1 MSLRYALKK
10 HINRI
15 KWNLNHLFDTTYSNP
30 DSPDNSIAVHDLLP
44 SIWNLVV
51 QYFEVTGIAEKVEDY
66 TKSLGEQKLTLIV
79 VLFVAIFCLIL
90 V

>member
-30 DSPDNSIAVHDLLP
+30 DSPDNSIAVYDLLP

-51 QYFEVTGIAEKVEDY
+51 QYFEVTGIAEKVEQI
-66 TKSLGEQKLTLIV
+66 SEQKQTLII
-79 VLFVAIFCLIL
+79 VLFVAIFCLVL
-90 V
+90 F

>member
-15 KWNLNHLFDTTYSNP
+15 KWNLNHLFDTKYSNP
-30 DSPDNSIAVHDLLP
+30 DSPKDSIAIFDLLP

-51 QYFEVTGIAEKVEDY
+51 QYFEVTGITEKVEQL
-66 TKSLGEQKLTLIV
+66 SEQRLTLIIV
-79 VLFVAIFCLIL
+79 IFVAIFCLVL
-90 V
+90 F

>member
-15 KWNLNHLFDTTYSNP
+15 KWNLNHLLDTTYSNP
-30 DSPDNSIAVHDLLP
+30 DSPDNSIAVYDLLP

-51 QYFEVTGIAEKVEDY
+51 QYFEVTGIAEKVEQI
-66 TKSLGEQKLTLIV
+66 SEQRLTLIV
-79 VLFVAIFCLIL
+79 VLFVAIFCLVL
-90 V
+90 F

>member
-30 DSPDNSIAVHDLLP
+30 DSPDNLIAVYDLLP

-51 QYFEVTGIAEKVEDY
+51 QYFEVTGIAEKVEQI
-66 TKSLGEQKLTLIV
+66 SEQRLTLIV
-79 VLFVAIFCLIL
+79 VLFVAIFCLVL
-90 V
+90 F

>member
-15 KWNLNHLFDTTYSNP
+15 KWNLNHLFDATYSNP
-30 DSPDNSIAVHDLLP
+30 DSPKDSIAIFDLLP

-51 QYFEVTGIAEKVEDY
+51 QYFEVTGIAEKVEQI
-66 TKSLGEQKLTLIV
+66 SEQRLTLIV
-79 VLFVAIFCLIL
+79 VLFVAIFCLVL
-90 V
+90 F

>member
-30 DSPDNSIAVHDLLP
+30 DSPDNLIAVYDLLP

-51 QYFEVTGIAEKVEDY
+51 QYFEVTGIAEKVEQI
-66 TKSLGEQKLTLIV
+66 SEQKQTLII
-79 VLFVAIFCLIL
+79 VLFVAIFCLVL
-90 V
+90 F

>member
-30 DSPDNSIAVHDLLP
+30 DSPDNSIAVYDLLP

-51 QYFEVTGIAEKVEDY
+51 QYFEVTGITEKVEQL
-66 TKSLGEQKLTLIV
+66 SEQRLTLIIV
-79 VLFVAIFCLIL
+79 IFVAIFCLVL
-90 V
+90 F

>member
-30 DSPDNSIAVHDLLP
+30 YSPENSIAVYDLLP
-44 SIWNLVV
+44 SIWNLAV
-51 QYFEVTGIAEKVEDY
+51 QYFEVTGITEKVEQL
-66 TKSLGEQKLTLIV
+66 SEQRLTLIV
-79 VLFVAIFCLIL
+79 VLLVTIFCLVL
-90 V
+90 F

>member
-30 DSPDNSIAVHDLLP
+30 DSPDNSIAVYDLLP

-51 QYFEVTGIAEKVEDY
+51 QYFKVEQI
-66 TKSLGEQKLTLIV
+66 SEQRLTLIV
-79 VLFVAIFCLIL
+79 VLFVAIFCLVL
-90 V
+90 F

>member
-30 DSPDNSIAVHDLLP
+30 DSPDNSIAVYDLLP

-51 QYFEVTGIAEKVEDY
+51 QYFEVTGIAEKVEQI
-66 TKSLGEQKLTLIV
+66 SEQRLTLIV
-79 VLFVAIFCLIL
+79 VLFVAIFCLVL
-90 V
+90 F

>member
-30 DSPDNSIAVHDLLP
+30 DSPENSIAIFDLLP
-44 SIWNLVV
+44 SIWNLAV
-51 QYFEVTGIAEKVEDY
+51 QYFEVTGITEKVEQL
-66 TKSLGEQKLTLIV
+66 SEQRLTLIV
-79 VLFVAIFCLIL
+79 VLLVTIFCLVL
-90 V
+90 F

>member
-30 DSPDNSIAVHDLLP
+30 DSPDNLIAVYDLLP
-44 SIWNLVV
+44 SIWNLVI
-51 QYFEVTGIAEKVEDY
+51 QYFEVTGIAEKVEQI
-66 TKSLGEQKLTLIV
+66 SEQRLTLIV
-79 VLFVAIFCLIL
+79 VLFVAIFCLVL
-90 V
+90 F

>member
-15 KWNLNHLFDTTYSNP
+15 KWNLNHLLDTTNSNP
-30 DSPDNSIAVHDLLP
+30 DSPDNSIAVYDLLP

-51 QYFEVTGIAEKVEDY
+51 QYFEVTGIAEKVEQI
-66 TKSLGEQKLTLIV
+66 SEQRLTLIV
-79 VLFVAIFCLIL
+79 VLFVAIFCLVL
-90 V
+90 F

>member
-30 DSPDNSIAVHDLLP
+30 DSPDNSIAVYDLLP

-51 QYFEVTGIAEKVEDY
+51 QYFEVTGIAEKVEQI
-66 TKSLGEQKLTLIV
+66 SEQKQTLIV
-79 VLFVAIFCLIL
+79 ILFVAIFCLFL
-90 V
+90 F

>member
-15 KWNLNHLFDTTYSNP
+15 KWNLNHLLDTTYSNP
-30 DSPDNSIAVHDLLP
+30 DSPDNSIAVYDLLP

-51 QYFEVTGIAEKVEDY
+51 QYFEVTGIAEKVEQI
-66 TKSLGEQKLTLIV
+66 SEQKQTLII
-79 VLFVAIFCLIL
+79 VLFVAIFCLVL
-90 V
+90 F

>member
-30 DSPDNSIAVHDLLP
+30 DSPDNLIAVYDLLP

-66 TKSLGEQKLTLIV
+66 TKSLGEQRLTLIV
-79 VLFVAIFCLIL
+79 VLLVAIFCLIL

>member
-30 DSPDNSIAVHDLLP
+30 DSPDNLIAVYDLLP

-51 QYFEVTGIAEKVEDY
+51 QYFEVTGIAAKVEQI
-66 TKSLGEQKLTLIV
+66 SEQRLTLIV
-79 VLFVAIFCLIL
+79 VLFVAIFCLVL
-90 V
+90 F